1 MKVFIVNQNPNS
13 IYDDVEGERYQY
25 PKKIPC
31 GRQIDVGDFL
41 VFNVSKKAAI
51 KLGLANKRITGIARI
66 SEIIDYKQNEKEMGF
81 AVYEWYKKFPTPLT
95 FDQIGGDYRTNINNS
110 MNKVD
115 EDKKFLLISSLLKYL

>member
-1 MKVFIVNQNPNS
+1 MAEHGYGPE
-13 IYDDVEGERYQY
+13 YDFSDIEGQTAMLGL
-25 PKKIPC
+25 PQLLGMLK
-31 GRQIDVGDFL
+31 GGF
-41 VFNVSKKAAI
+41 SKKAAI

-81 AVYEWYKKFPTPLT
+81 AVYEWYKKFPKPLT